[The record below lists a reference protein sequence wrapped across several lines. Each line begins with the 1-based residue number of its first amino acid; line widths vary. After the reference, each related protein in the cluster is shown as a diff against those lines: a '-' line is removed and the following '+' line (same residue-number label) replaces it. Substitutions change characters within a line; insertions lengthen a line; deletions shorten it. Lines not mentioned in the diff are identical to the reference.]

1 MNEPYHTDARRMTEQ
16 IFCEVLN
23 KTAKGT
29 TFFPSNGDV
38 ERELP
43 FGVVYVD
50 ESAPT
55 IGDRKPRAYLMDIKI
70 VYVSSIHEA
79 GSQEHSENVSRIHD
93 ALSVVASKE
102 YAEAYLRQY
111 DLHKGNC
118 RIMARTG
125 HLYFDKLD
133 VTRVAKGDYC
143 ELTINKDLKETV
155 KVDKISAVPSKKYL
169 ATDKI
174 YSRAKNNVPCRVYR
188 QILRIDGIH
197 VESIGSTQ
205 EDQSYG
211 DVFNV
216 KAGIITCL

>member
-1 MNEPYHTDARRMTEQ
+1 MNEPYHTDARRLTEQ
-16 IFCEVLN
+16 ILCEVLN
-23 KTAKGT
+23 NYAKGA
-29 TFFPSNGDV
+29 TFYPSNGDM

-50 ESAPT
+50 ESLPT
-55 IGDRKPRAYLMDIKI
+55 VGDRKPRAYLMEIKI
-70 VYVSSIHEA
+70 VYVSSIHEV

-102 YAEAYLRQY
+102 YDEAYLRQY
-111 DLHKGNC
+111 DLHTGDC

-125 HLYFDKLD
+125 HLYFDGLD
-133 VTRVAKGDYC
+133 VTRVARGDYC
-143 ELTINKDLKETV
+143 ELTINKDLKETA
-155 KVDKISAVPSKKYL
+155 KVDNISNVPSKKYL

-174 YSRAKNNVPCRVYR
+174 YSRAKNKVPCRIYR
-188 QILRIDGIH
+188 QVLKIDGIH

-205 EDQSYG
+205 EDQTYG

-216 KAGIITCL
+216 KAGIITCF